1 MLSIALAIKFDELKA
16 GITTL
21 IIKKHSVNGKQ
32 AWFEPREENGPAVLT
47 ALNPLTGRGVWLP
60 LFGDMIVSDLL
71 LGNVGFVPWL

>member
-32 AWFEPREENGPAVLT
+32 AWLEPA
-47 ALNPLTGRGVWLP
+47 RGKRPGGFNRLESPYGERGMVAP
-60 LFGDMIVSDLL
+60 QGDMVVTGPIAR
-71 LGNVGFVPWL
+71 